1 MNTSRYQHT
10 FVKVKR
16 AGQEHV
22 LRFWDVLTED
32 QKDSLAD
39 QIESIDFDHLS
50 QIYKQKLAGRIAG
63 CFQGLLEPIDIIP
76 ISRTADDFTKADQ
89 ALKKGEELIA
99 AGKIAAVLVAGGQG
113 TRLGYDGPKGIYPVT
128 PVSDKSLFQ
137 FHAKKIKALN
147 KYYDTLIPWYIMTS
161 KVNDAET
168 RDFFSRYDYFGLG
181 RENVFFFTQ
190 GMLPAMDDDGKVLL
204 DAVNHIFENP
214 DGHGGIFFALR
225 DSGALTDLKKRQIE
239 ELFYFQVDNVLVKIC
254 DPYFIGH
261 HKLAHSDMSAKVVSK
276 RDPYER
282 VGVIGRLNGKPT
294 VIEYSDLPPS
304 AMEAR
309 NPDGH
314 LKYNGGSIAIH
325 MLNMKFVERIANGS
339 IKLPYHIAHKK
350 IEYLDSQGLKVVPEK
365 ANGYKFEMF
374 IFDALPYAD
383 TVVVMEVDRTEEF
396 SPIKNEKGLDSPE
409 TARRDLINYYG
420 RLLRRIGVDIPMDE
434 DGHIATVIE
443 ISPELVLDINK
454 LRAKIKTIDLHKDK
468 LLIE

>member
-1 MNTSRYQHT
+1 
-10 FVKVKR
+10 
-16 AGQEHV
+16 
-22 LRFWDVLTED
+22 
-32 QKDSLAD
+32 
-39 QIESIDFDHLS
+39 
-50 QIYKQKLAGRIAG
+50 
-63 CFQGLLEPIDIIP
+63 
-76 ISRTADDFTKADQ
+76 
-89 ALKKGEELIA
+89 
-99 AGKIAAVLVAGGQG
+99 
-113 TRLGYDGPKGIYPVT
+113 
-128 PVSDKSLFQ
+128 
-137 FHAKKIKALN
+137 
-147 KYYDTLIPWYIMTS
+147 
-161 KVNDAET
+161 
-168 RDFFSRYDYFGLG
+168 
-181 RENVFFFTQ
+181 
-190 GMLPAMDDDGKVLL
+190 
-204 DAVNHIFENP
+204 
-214 DGHGGIFFALR
+214 
-225 DSGALTDLKKRQIE
+225 
-239 ELFYFQVDNVLVKIC
+239 
-254 DPYFIGH
+254 
-261 HKLAHSDMSAKVVSK
+261 
-276 RDPYER
+276 
-282 VGVIGRLNGKPT
+282 
-294 VIEYSDLPPS
+294 
-304 AMEAR
+304 MEAR